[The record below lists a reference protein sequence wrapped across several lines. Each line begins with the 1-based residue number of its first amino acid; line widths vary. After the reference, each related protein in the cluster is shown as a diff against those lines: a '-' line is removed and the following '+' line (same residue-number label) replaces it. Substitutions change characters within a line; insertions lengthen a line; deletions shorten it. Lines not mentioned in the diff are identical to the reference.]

1 MFTGYG
7 WVGQLLVED
16 RARVSYSLNGARGNT
31 EMESFNSRFTPALA
45 GGARETEKRSLLLD
59 VHTPQ
64 DLERLG
70 GRGCDTTTE
79 NGDTQPLDSEH
90 PQLTSRLSGSG
101 RSITNPDA

>member
-45 GGARETEKRSLLLD
+45 GGARETENRSLLLD

-64 DLERLG
+64 DLDRLMAERMRYHNRERRHSTIG
-70 GRGCDTTTE
+70 Y
-79 NGDTQPLDSEH
+79 
-90 PQLTSRLSGSG
+90 
-101 RSITNPDA
+101 